1 MGIILITEMKKDVSA
16 GTVFDIKEFAIHDGP
31 GIRVTVFMKGCP
43 LSCSWCHNPEGISP
57 EPQVVRH
64 ADGER
69 LVGKSYSP
77 EELAHLI
84 NTKKE
89 ILRAND
95 GGVTFSGGEPLSQ
108 AGFISE
114 VIERLDGVHVLLDT
128 SGYGSKEDFTSLA
141 GRCDLVYFDLKIID
155 NQKHREYTGNDNKKI
170 LQNLNVLSRLGV
182 PYVIRVPLI
191 PGVTDTDKNLSD
203 IAETVYGLPGPDRSR
218 PGQHCTGSAGAGL
231 RSTGFRGKNMPGVE
245 LLPYNRVAGGK
256 YGSAGMEFRPGFDE
270 SVVVNLNTDIF
281 KNNGLEVKTV

>member
-1 MGIILITEMKKDVSA
+1 MKKNVSI

-43 LSCSWCHNPEGISP
+43 LRCSWCHNPEGISP
-57 EPQVVRH
+57 EPQVIQR

-69 LVGKSYSP
+69 VVGKRYSP
-77 EELAHLI
+77 GELADII
-84 NTKKE
+84 NSKKE

-108 AGFISE
+108 AGFILE
-114 VIERLDGVHVLLDT
+114 VIERLNGVHVLLDT
-128 SGYGSKEDFTSLA
+128 SGYGSKEDFISLA

-155 NQKHREYTGNDNKKI
+155 DQKHREYTGRDNKAI
-170 LQNLNVLSRLGV
+170 LQNLNVLSMLDV

-203 IAETVYGLPGPDRSR
+203 IADIVYELPR
-218 PGQHCTGSAGAGL
+218 PGGVHSDLRGTGSADAGL
-231 RSTGFRGKNMPGVE
+231 RGKGSPGRGMPGIE

-256 YGSAGMEFRPGFDE
+256 YSSAGMDFRPGFNE
-270 SVVVNLNTDIF
+270 SVDVNINTDIF
-281 KNNGLEVKTV
+281 KYKGLEVKAV